1 MLLNSFVLIV
11 IFYIFLTININTIK
25 RLSFL
30 IKKTE
35 FRHALLIVALNLT
48 INFIL
53 TFLFMNILSRF

>member
-1 MLLNSFVLIV
+1 MLVI
-11 IFYIFLTININTIK
+11 IFYIFLTINVNTIK

-30 IKKTE
+30 IRKAE
-35 FRHALLIVALNLT
+35 FGTALLIVVLNLI